1 MNYSRYTVCF
11 ENGDK
16 KVLFNTLNRQMK
28 IVPQNLLE
36 TNIDSS
42 KILKKELS
50 DFLIESDS
58 QDEHNLQYLM
68 NSMVYQSTRINITL
82 MMTMRCNFRCIYC
95 FENWIPDENK
105 HIALD
110 ENEIVEW
117 ILWLVKKYHIKQV
130 DLCFHG
136 GEPLLETRKILHIA
150 TKLKDF
156 FEKNSIFYLFTV
168 VTNGYLLNYK
178 TVKHLCDAG
187 IKIAQVTIDGIE
199 TIHNQRRPLA
209 NGQGTF
215 KTIVDNIMRN
225 DCIKIYISIVYDN
238 KNAENVYQLIDYLK
252 QQKMQDKIN
261 LIVLSATKPTI
272 NNNNIDEFQLSQIED
287 ANLRVKL
294 LEYITVAG
302 FRVPFDVSYQLC
314 TMKQKNSFV
323 LTPDKMIYKCISG
336 VGKDKFKL
344 CSLKI
349 GMDPFKEQAAIVD
362 CNIDDDC
369 RRCAYMPI
377 CNRYCLYESFVMR
390 CGKICKKIYWDEF
403 LPKYFSM
410 YLKSKCK
417 ENFVIDPNFDEWEIH
432 YDE

>member
-11 ENGDK
+11 ENGNN

-28 IVPQNLLE
+28 IIPRNLLE

-42 KILKKELS
+42 NILKKELS
-50 DFLIESDS
+50 DFLIETDS

-95 FENWIPDENK
+95 FENWIPEENK
-105 HIALD
+105 HIDLD

-117 ILWLVKKYHIKQV
+117 ILWLVKRYHIKQV

-136 GEPLLETRKILHIA
+136 GEPLLETKKILQIA

-156 FEKNSIFYLFTV
+156 FERNRIFYLFTI

-178 TVKHLCDAG
+178 TVKNLFDAG

-215 KTIVDNIMRN
+215 KKIIDNIMRN
-225 DCIKIYISIVYDN
+225 DCIKIYISIVYDK

-252 QQKMQDKIN
+252 QQKMQDKVN

-272 NNNNIDEFQLSQIED
+272 KNNNIDEFQLSQRED
-287 ANLRVKL
+287 AKLRVEL
-294 LEYITVAG
+294 LEYITRNG
-302 FRVPFDVSYQLC
+302 FRVPFDVNYQLC

-336 VGKDKFKL
+336 VGKDDFKL
-344 CSLKI
+344 GSLKI
-349 GMDPFKEQAAIVD
+349 GTDPFKEQAY
-362 CNIDDDC
+362 NY
-369 RRCAYMPI
+369 R
-377 CNRYCLYESFVMR
+377 
-390 CGKICKKIYWDEF
+390 
-403 LPKYFSM
+403 
-410 YLKSKCK
+410 
-417 ENFVIDPNFDEWEIH
+417 
-432 YDE
+432 